1 MQHAWML
8 TLAAAASAAVCSAVC
23 PSAHFDRSLTKKK
36 GAYDEKTDAEKIK
49 GRVANAQEMTNQYY
63 DLATEFYEYGQ
74 AHSRAHGPR
83 PAAWRWRVAPFLRP
97 ARRFES

>member
-1 MQHAWML
+1 M
-8 TLAAAASAAVCSAVC
+8 CR
-23 PSAHFDRSLTKKK
+23 SAHFDRSLTKKK

-74 AHSRAHGPR
+74 SHRRAHRAALALPR
-83 PAAWRWRVAPFLRP
+83 GSVSPPGTAL
-97 ARRFES
+97 